1 VAALDLESGQFLVTH
16 GDVVALAGWKVTFS
30 LSLAAGDRATEHVTS
45 DSSR

>member
-1 VAALDLESGQFLVTH
+1 VAALEIESSQFLVTH

-30 LSLAAGDRATEHVTS
+30 LSLTARDRATEHVTS